1 MRWPKQFTQQ
11 LKYNFAQETI
21 KFKEFCKVIW
31 YLTIISSFCF
41 SFLVP
46 PEAYPGRISLLLIT
60 FLAMINIFMSIMEST
75 PISGQINK
83 IQLWLLSCIGFV
95 FWTVIEYAIIL
106 CLMRF
111 APKSSLLKM
120 KSKGNILDNVSLL
133 IIPFAF
139 IIYMFAY
146 FADL

>member
-106 CLMRF
+106 SLMRF

-120 KSKGNILDNVSLL
+120 KGKGNILDNVSLF

>member
-1 MRWPKQFTQQ
+1 
-11 LKYNFAQETI
+11 
-21 KFKEFCKVIW
+21 
-31 YLTIISSFCF
+31 
-41 SFLVP
+41 
-46 PEAYPGRISLLLIT
+46 
-60 FLAMINIFMSIMEST
+60 MSIMEST

-120 KSKGNILDNVSLL
+120 KGKGNILDNVSLL

-146 FADL
+146 FVDL

>member
-1 MRWPKQFTQQ
+1 
-11 LKYNFAQETI
+11 
-21 KFKEFCKVIW
+21 
-31 YLTIISSFCF
+31 
-41 SFLVP
+41 
-46 PEAYPGRISLLLIT
+46 
-60 FLAMINIFMSIMEST
+60 MINIFMSIMEST

-111 APKSSLLKM
+111 GPKSSLLKM
-120 KSKGNILDNVSLL
+120 KGKGNILDNVSLL

>member
-1 MRWPKQFTQQ
+1 MKIYRLFIP
-11 LKYNFAQETI
+11 YI
-21 KFKEFCKVIW
+21 C
-31 YLTIISSFCF
+31 YSIISFSF

-75 PISGQINK
+75 PISGKINK

-120 KSKGNILDNVSLL
+120 TGKRNIIDNVSLFM
-133 IIPFAF
+133 IPFAF
-139 IIYMFAY
+139 IIYIFAY
-146 FADL
+146 FIDH